1 MKKSVVITLVA
12 VLVVLAVA
20 AAITGWL
27 VHLYHNTGTILLDR
41 AELAMRADKWP
52 GAMEL
57 AEKYI
62 ADNPKDWKGYYTK
75 AKAQCGS
82 KQFDEA
88 RKTLEQARSQS
99 PKESAVYVLMAK
111 TYSQGARATLDAY
124 ALEPYKAL
132 TPKRLTDMQKS
143 LEKYD
148 QAQEVLTAI
157 HSADLDVL
165 QELGTMQIEH
175 ATSEQWYARQMED
188 DALRAKAQR
197 DEKTSLKRMEQSQK
211 ARDNSK
217 KLLEQA
223 TDNMLKVVTQDPKRS
238 EAASTLVELCLER
251 QDDKSLA
258 LARQAIMKLDD
269 PTPVAAMR
277 LVMHE
282 LQSNTEDEGPINRE
296 KLTKACQVL
305 EDILKKHPDMEKL
318 TDKEKSDY
326 NQVKLA
332 KAELTLRLGD
342 LPGTRKLCEEVLK
355 AEPRNPR
362 ARMALAELL
371 IQQNEFAE
379 AEIKLS
385 SLSKDFP
392 NWPDSQ
398 FTYAKVALALGKK
411 DLAIEALNNMAKLQP
426 SPRTK
431 LLEAELAILLSDMN
445 TARRLV
451 GEVLFVQPNNGL
463 ARLLQGN
470 IQMTSGQLD
479 LAQETFKQLAAESPK
494 WPQVQF
500 ALAQV
505 CSQTG
510 DSAAAI
516 AAAREAVKLDPQN
529 AQARKLLTSL
539 LLKES
544 QFDKSFEEA
553 KTSIEAHPDD
563 PGAIR
568 LYVEAAERNNHTDL
582 ALAML
587 AKCLK
592 DYAKRPEVM
601 MTVAEGYGNLNK
613 RDKAVEAAN
622 LCLQGDV
629 PTAQARL
636 AVVRA
641 LMMLDRM
648 PESEKMLSEEIKKEP
663 DRADLHFQ
671 MGQICASTGRML
683 PAIDQLRKALE
694 LDSNNVGY
702 RVSLARALLDS
713 GDLGEANDVL
723 GRIDPSNPTARV
735 LRLQIQ
741 LMSGQQHVDMEQMLS
756 RVQGS
761 ERSNIALTLPYLTNE
776 QLQQCV
782 AYCNIE
788 LNKTPDDVDLHLLLG
803 RALLALGQQ
812 EPGIKQ
818 WEFVLLKAPDRLS
831 TYLELAS
838 ILSRDSNMEQVL
850 ERMSRIPGAS
860 IDMIKLAIG
869 RMVAAMGD
877 YEKASIYLSEVAN
890 RAEAPEHVRGRA
902 RLLLAQAMALAGHVD
917 KALEE
922 FQKLATNATWRKDA
936 MFGKAQ
942 LLAGRKDDKEMAA
955 AFDSTLADLR
965 KIAQG
970 DKDTSLLRNI
980 AELYANN
987 QKYDLA
993 IEVCDELTAM
1003 SPEDAR
1009 NYRMRAAILNLAKKY
1024 DEAIQYFD
1032 KSIERQ
1038 PKNYSLYLAEEQIY
1052 DHQEKS
1058 VQALAELRKLEQ
1070 QGESAAVIAM
1080 FQRGRLFA
1088 SWGLQDQAADCYGK
1102 LSSLGYNGNPQV
1114 KMALGQSYAMLGRVP
1129 EAAKYLETIPT
1140 FAEEYVP
1147 SRLLLARLAPDAATR
1162 LQVVSQL
1169 QETQPLNESVLLEH
1183 MEFLASVGRMDECLK
1198 VYQAFIA
1205 QPKVKVLPE
1214 GPSFAA
1220 LQVMLELGQ
1229 EDQARDLA
1237 MRAVKDRLQPR
1248 WQIYA
1253 ALLSLETKPDDA
1265 VKIFP
1270 AAEKTD
1276 IYTALLMRLY
1286 VSCKTNDKDTRDK
1299 CASRLSD
1306 LLKLSKSESA
1316 AASYKFLMDIALKN
1330 GHAKEDLARIHNVF
1344 GFGRSAADE
1353 LLSSEAKNPK
1363 ASEEALELILSGV
1376 AQSVQLPALSRL
1388 WAMRILQQ
1396 RPTCQWAAVMGVLN
1410 NPRSEPSQKF
1420 LSILEPKDCPIA
1432 RVIEAQGLANQR
1444 KFGQAVDVMT
1454 QACQTDDTPELLL
1467 RQAAYLEMAG
1477 KIEQAAAVQRK
1488 VWQTS
1493 GDPNAANNLAYLTL
1507 ARYPADK
1514 SKIAE
1519 AEELI
1524 KKAIEARPDNPSF
1537 RDTLGW
1543 IYYLQGQYEQAC
1555 MELRK
1560 AVKGQVESAD
1570 VHYHLGMAEAA
1581 CTRTELARWHLSA
1594 AVSIS
1599 KALQAQKVEFTA
1611 QMKQTFELSQKALN
1625 LLGPEK

>member
-1 MKKSVVITLVA
+1 MKKSVIITLVVVVA
-12 VLVVLAVA
+12 LGGIASGLVY
-20 AAITGWL
+20 
-27 VHLYHNTGTILLDR
+27 LYKNTGSKLLEK
-41 AELAMRADKWP
+41 AELAIRAEKWS
-52 GAMEL
+52 GAVEL
-57 AEKYI
+57 ADRYI
-62 ADNPKDWKGYYTK
+62 ADNPTDWKGYYTK
-75 AKAQCGS
+75 AKAQCSG
-82 KQFDEA
+82 KQYDEA
-88 RKTLEQARSQS
+88 RKTLEQARNAS
-99 PKESAVYVLMAK
+99 PKESAVFILMSQ
-111 TYSQGARATLDAY
+111 TYSVDARLALNSY
-124 ALEPYKAL
+124 AQEAYKAM
-132 TPKRLTDMQKS
+132 TPKRLADIQKG
-143 LEKYD
+143 LEKYG
-148 QAQEVLTAI
+148 QAQGILTAVQ
-157 HSADLDVL
+157 SPDLEVL
-165 QELGTMQIEH
+165 QELGTIQIDH
-175 ATSEQWYARQMED
+175 ASSEQWYARQMED
-188 DALRAKAQR
+188 DALRAKVQR
-197 DEKTSLKRMEQSQK
+197 DDKTSQKRMDQSKK
-211 ARDNSK
+211 ARDSAK
-217 KLLEQA
+217 QLLADA
-223 TDNMLKVVTQDPKRS
+223 TDNLLKVVTRDPKRS
-238 EAASTLVELCLER
+238 EAASTLVGLCLER
-251 QDDKSLA
+251 QDDKSLD

-282 LQSNTEDEGPINRE
+282 LQSNTEGEGPINRE

-305 EDILKKHPDMEKL
+305 EDILKRHPDMDKL
-318 TDKEKSDY
+318 TDKEKAEY

-355 AEPRNPR
+355 TDPRNPR

-371 IQQNEFAE
+371 IQQNDFAE
-379 AEIKLS
+379 AESKLL

-398 FTYAKVALALGKK
+398 FSYAKVALAVGKK

-426 SPRTK
+426 NPRTK
-431 LLEAELAILLSDMN
+431 LLEAELAIMLSDMN

-451 GEVLFVQPNNGL
+451 GEVLFLQPDNGW

-470 IQMTSGQLD
+470 IQMSSGQLD
-479 LAQETFKQLAAESPK
+479 QAQETFKRLTIESPK
-494 WPQVQF
+494 WPQVQL

-510 DSAAAI
+510 DSVAAI

-544 QFDKSFEEA
+544 QFDKSFQEA

-568 LYVEAAERNNHTDL
+568 LYVEAAERNNHTEL

-587 AKCLK
+587 DKCLK
-592 DYAKRPEVM
+592 DYAKRPEVL

-622 LCLQGDV
+622 LSLRGEV
-629 PTAQARL
+629 TTAQSRL

-782 AYCNIE
+782 AYCNAE
-788 LNKTPDDVDLHLLLG
+788 LKKTPDDVDLHLLLG

-818 WEFVLLKAPDRLS
+818 WEFVLLKSPDRLS

-877 YEKASIYLSEVAN
+877 YEKASVYLSEVAN
-890 RAEAPEHVRGRA
+890 RTEAPEHVRGRA
-902 RLLLAQAMALAGHVD
+902 RLLLAQALALGKHTD

-922 FQKLATNATWRKDA
+922 FGKLSSSTTWRKDA

-942 LLAGRKDDKEMAA
+942 LLAGLKNMAS
-955 AFDSTLADLR
+955 FESTLAELR
-965 KIAQG
+965 KVAKG

-980 AELYANN
+980 AELYADN
-987 QKYDLA
+987 QKYELA

-1003 SPEDAR
+1003 APEDAR

-1032 KSIERQ
+1032 KSIEKQ

-1052 DHQEKS
+1052 DQREKS
-1058 VQALAELRKLEQ
+1058 VEALAELRKLEQ
-1070 QGESAAVIAM
+1070 QGESAALIAT

-1088 SWGLQDQAADCYGK
+1088 SWGLQDQAAECYGK

-1114 KMALGQSYAMLGRVP
+1114 KMALGKSYAMLGKAA
-1129 EAAKYLETIPT
+1129 EAAKYLDTIPT
-1140 FAEEYVP
+1140 FAEEYVQA
-1147 SRLLLARLAPDAATR
+1147 RLLLARLAPDADNR
-1162 LQVVSQL
+1162 LKIVSQL
-1169 QETQPLNESVLLEH
+1169 QESQPLNESVLLEH
-1183 MEFLASVGRMDECLK
+1183 MEFLASVGRLDECLK
-1198 VYQAFIA
+1198 VYQAFIE

-1214 GPSFAA
+1214 DATFAA
-1220 LQVMLELGQ
+1220 LQMMLEQGQ
-1229 EDQARDLA
+1229 EDQARLLA
-1237 MRAVKDRLQPR
+1237 LRAVKDHLAPR
-1248 WQIYA
+1248 WQAYA

-1265 VKIFP
+1265 VKMFP
-1270 AAEKTD
+1270 AVETSD
-1276 IYTALLMRLY
+1276 IYTAYLMRLY
-1286 VSCKTNDKDTRDK
+1286 VACKSNDKDTRDK
-1299 CASRLSD
+1299 CAARLGEM
-1306 LLKLSKSESA
+1306 LQTSKSESA
-1316 AASYKFLMDIALKN
+1316 AASYKFLMDIAVKN
-1330 GHAKEDLARIHNVF
+1330 GLAKEDLARIHNVF
-1344 GFGRSAADE
+1344 GFGRSAAEE

-1363 ASEEALELILSGV
+1363 ASEEALDLILAGV
-1376 AQSVQLPALSRL
+1376 AQSVQLPPLSRL
-1388 WAMRILQQ
+1388 WAMRTLRQ
-1396 RPTCQWAAVMGVLN
+1396 RPACQWAAVMGVLN

-1420 LSILEPKDCPIA
+1420 LSVLEPKDCPIGL
-1432 RVIEAQGLANQR
+1432 VIQAQVLANQR
-1444 KFGQAVDVMT
+1444 KFDQAVDVMA
-1454 QACQTDDTPELLL
+1454 QACRSDNTPELLL
-1467 RQAAYLEMAG
+1467 RQAAYLEYAG
-1477 KIEQAAAVQRK
+1477 KIEEAAAVQRK
-1488 VWQTS
+1488 VLQTS

-1507 ARYPADK
+1507 AKYPSDK
-1514 SKIAE
+1514 VKIAE
-1519 AEELI
+1519 AEDLI
-1524 KKAIEARPDNPSF
+1524 KKAIESRPDNPSF

-1543 IYYLQGQYEQAC
+1543 IYYLQGKYEQAC

-1581 CTRTELARWHLSA
+1581 CTRTQLARWHLWA

-1599 KALQAQKVEFTA
+1599 KSLQERKVEFTE
-1611 QMKQTFELSQKALN
+1611 QMKQTFDLSQKALN